1 MVHSWFMLIYLKIKR
16 WLSSSQIV
24 SLPEGIILSVISY
37 DISTGYPQYDHSC
50 WLNLDSFTQ
59 WHPGHTLTQFQAHE
73 IPNLCFVLHSIYLW
87 IICTF
92 RPWNLFFCFWTLTGF
107 SSPYLAWWN
116 HIKSL
121 FLRVES
127 GWIPIFPWLNPCRL
141 WKIAIASSDSGTKP
155 TDHSHISC
163 YLHCHSIVPSG
174 IFAPGFH

>member
-1 MVHSWFMLIYLKIKR
+1 MIFP
-16 WLSSSQIV
+16 Q
-24 SLPEGIILSVISY
+24 GIPSMTILSGWTSILSPSDTQVTPWPSSRPMKFPIY
-37 DISTGYPQYDHSC
+37 A
-50 WLNLDSFTQ
+50 SFYTPSICGQ
-59 WHPGHTLTQFQAHE
+59 SALSDLE
-73 IPNLCFVLHSIYLW
+73 I
-87 IICTF
+87 
-92 RPWNLFFCFWTLTGF
+92 FFCFWTLTGF

-141 WKIAIASSDSGTKP
+141 WKIAIKSSDSGTKP